1 MNADL
6 ELAKTI
12 LREQGKV
19 LALVKG
25 GRVLGTGERQGVAD
39 LMSLASQLGTQAQG
53 AALADSVV
61 GKAAAMIARS
71 MGISAL
77 YAQLASETARLALGQ
92 DISLEYEQL
101 VPLILNR
108 KGDGPCPLEKLVMT
122 IDDPR
127 QAVAALQSFLASR
140 S

>member
-19 LALVKG
+19 LALVKDG
-25 GRVLGTGERQGVAD
+25 HVLGTGERPGVAD
-39 LMSLASQLGTQAQG
+39 LLTLASQLGTQAEG
-53 AALADSVV
+53 AALADRVV
-61 GKAAAMIARS
+61 GKAAAMVARS
-71 MGISAL
+71 MGVSAI
-77 YAQLASETARLALGQ
+77 YGRLASEAARQACGQ
-92 DISLEYEQL
+92 DIPLEYEQI

-122 IDDPR
+122 IDDPH
-127 QAVAALQSFLASR
+127 QAVTALKSFLASR

>member
-1 MNADL
+1 MNIDL

-19 LALVKG
+19 LVLVKDG
-25 GRVLGTGERQGVAD
+25 YVLGTGERQGVAD
-39 LMSLASQLGTQAQG
+39 LLSLASQLGRQAQG
-53 AALADSVV
+53 AALADRVV
-61 GKAAAMIARS
+61 GKAAAMVARS
-71 MGISAL
+71 MGVSAI
-77 YAQLASETARLALGQ
+77 YARLASETARQALGLE
-92 DISLEYEQL
+92 IPLEYEQL

-127 QAVAALQSFLASR
+127 QAVAALQSFIASR

>member
-19 LALVKG
+19 LALVKD
-25 GRVLGTGERQGVAD
+25 RHVLGTGERPGVAD

-53 AALADSVV
+53 AALADRVV
-61 GKAAAMIARS
+61 GKAAAMVARS
-71 MGISAL
+71 MGVSAI
-77 YAQLASETARLALGQ
+77 YARLASEAARQACGQ
-92 DISLEYEQL
+92 DIPLEYEQI

-108 KGDGPCPLEKLVMT
+108 QSNGPCPLEKLVMT
-122 IDDPR
+122 IDDPHD
-127 QAVAALQSFLASR
+127 AVAALKSFLASR

>member
-19 LALVKG
+19 LALVKDG
-25 GRVLGTGERQGVAD
+25 YVLGTGERQGVAD
-39 LMSLASQLGTQAQG
+39 LLSLASQLGAQTQG
-53 AALADSVV
+53 AALADRVV

-71 MGISAL
+71 MGISAI
-77 YAQLASETARLALGQ
+77 YARLASETARQALGQ
-92 DISLEYEQL
+92 DIPLEYEQL

-127 QAVAALQSFLASR
+127 QAVAALQGFLASR